1 MRIPARIAN
10 MSKIHTHLM
19 AALCIAALNSAAQAE
34 ASTSDGFY
42 MQYGVSRDKAD
53 AYTVGFVT
61 PMKWTRTFLDTKATG
76 YWDFYGMF
84 SVAPNNQGSSYKTWM
99 AGVTP
104 TLRLR
109 LQEGRS
115 NWFVEGGIGVSYSD
129 VPYRTNS
136 KKFSTRFN
144 FADHVGVG
152 YSFGP
157 QRNQEVVLRV
167 QHFSNGGI
175 ENPNPG
181 ENFLQLRYVHT
192 F

>member
-1 MRIPARIAN
+1 

-19 AALCIAALNSAAQAE
+19 AALCLAALTPAVQAE

-42 MQYGVSRDKAD
+42 TQYGVSRNKTDS
-53 AYTVGFVT
+53 YTVGFVT

-76 YWDFYGMF
+76 YWDFYGTF
-84 SVAPNNQGSSYKTWM
+84 SVAPNADGASNKTWL
-99 AGVTP
+99 AGITP

-109 LQEGRS
+109 LEQGRS
-115 NWFVEGGIGVSYSD
+115 NWFVEGGVGVSYSD
-129 VPYRTNS
+129 VHYRNND

-157 QRNQEVVLRV
+157 QRNQELVLRV
-167 QHFSNGGI
+167 QHYSNAGI
-175 ENPNPG
+175 KKPNPG
-181 ENFLQLRYVHT
+181 ENYVQLRYLHT

>member
-1 MRIPARIAN
+1 

-19 AALCIAALNSAAQAE
+19 AALCLAALASTAQAE

-42 MQYGVSRDKAD
+42 VQYGVSRSKTDS
-53 AYTVGFVT
+53 YTVGFVT

-76 YWDFYGMF
+76 YWDFYGTL
-84 SVAPNNQGSSYKTWM
+84 SVAPNAEGASNKTWF

-109 LQEGRS
+109 LEEGHS
-115 NWFVEGGIGVSYSD
+115 NWFVEGGVGVSYSD
-129 VPYRTNS
+129 VHYRNNS

-157 QRNQEVVLRV
+157 QRNQELVLRV
-167 QHFSNGGI
+167 QHYSNAGI
-175 ENPNPG
+175 KKPNPG
-181 ENFLQLRYVHT
+181 ENYVQLRYMHT